1 MLFAICLSTNT
12 CVSVHNA
19 RELIMLSQ
27 QSSALQR
34 REEKKGKEGG
44 SKEGSFIQFALS
56 HNFTKKQFLQL
67 LKTLFGQ

>member
-27 QSSALQR
+27 QSSAKAK
-34 REEKKGKEGG
+34 REGAKRGV
-44 SKEGSFIQFALS
+44 SF
-56 HNFTKKQFLQL
+56 NL
-67 LKTLFGQ
+67 LCPTISQKNSFYSCSRLCLDNE